1 LLIRG
6 KVINLSQKILNKLI
20 YRIAEVSSNAGEGHV
35 PSALS
40 ILDIV
45 WAIYNNFVNID
56 LIKNNSKKRDIFIL
70 SKGHGCLAQYVV
82 LEEKKIFPKNFLDS
96 FCKYNS
102 KFGGHPD
109 ANKIKG
115 IECSTGSLGH
125 GLPFAAGMAYGN
137 KLLKINSKVI
147 SIVGDG
153 ECNEGSIWE
162 TCLIASHYKLSN
174 LICVIDKNKSTDRAL
189 KIDNLVKKFESFGWK
204 TIEINGHSHPEII
217 KSLSIKS
224 EKPIAIVANTI
235 KGKGIKFMENNPEWH
250 HKNINKELLKKIKL
264 NIL

>member
-1 LLIRG
+1 LTQR
-6 KVINLSQKILNKLI
+6 ILNKLI
-20 YRIAEVSSNAGEGHV
+20 YRIAEVSFKAGEGHV

-45 WAIYNNFVNID
+45 WIIYNNFMNIN

-82 LEEKKIFPKNFLDS
+82 LEEKKIFSKKILDS

-115 IECSTGSLGH
+115 VECSTGSLGH
-125 GLPFAAGMAYGN
+125 GLPFAAGIAYGN
-137 KLLKINSKVI
+137 KLLKINSKII

-162 TCLIASHYKLSN
+162 SCLIAGHHKLNN
-174 LICVIDKNKSTDRAL
+174 LVCIIDKNKSSDRAL
-189 KIDNLVKKFESFGWK
+189 KIDNLAKKFKSFGWK
-204 TIEINGHSHPEII
+204 SIEINGHSHNEII
-217 KSLSIKS
+217 NALSTKS

-250 HKNINKELLKKIKL
+250 HKTPNEQELALLLGEIHA
-264 NIL
+264 

>member
-1 LLIRG
+1 M
-6 KVINLSQKILNKLI
+6 
-20 YRIAEVSSNAGEGHV
+20 EVSSNAGEGHI

-45 WAIYNNFVNID
+45 WVIYNNFMNID
-56 LIKNNSKKRDIFIL
+56 LIKNNSKRRDIFIL

-82 LEEKKIFPKNFLDS
+82 LEEKKIFPRKLLDS

-125 GLPFAAGMAYGN
+125 GFPFAAGIAYGN

-147 SIVGDG
+147 SIIGDG

-162 TCLIASHYKLSN
+162 TFLIASHHNLNN
-174 LICVIDKNKSTDRAL
+174 LICIIDKNKSTDRAL
-189 KIDNLVKKFESFGWK
+189 NIDNLVKKINSFGWK
-204 TIEINGHSHPEII
+204 SFEINGHSHNEII
-217 KSLSIKS
+217 KALKIKS
-224 EKPIAIVANTI
+224 KKPIAIVANTV

-250 HKNINKELLKKIKL
+250 HKNINKQLLRKIKL
-264 NIL
+264 EIFNQ

>member
-1 LLIRG
+1 MT
-6 KVINLSQKILNKLI
+6 QKILNKLI
-20 YRIAEVSSNAGEGHV
+20 YRITEVACNAAEGHV

-45 WAIYNNFVNID
+45 WVVYNNFINVN

-70 SKGHGCLAQYVV
+70 SKGHGCLAQYAV
-82 LEEKKIFPKNFLDS
+82 LEEKRIFAKNFLDS

-125 GLPFAAGMAYGN
+125 GLPFASGIAYGN
-137 KLLKINSKVI
+137 KLLKINSKII

-162 TCLIASHYKLSN
+162 ACLIASHHKLNN
-174 LICVIDKNKSTDRAL
+174 LICIIDKNKSTDRAL
-189 KIDNLVKKFESFGWK
+189 KIDDVAKKFNAFGWRD
-204 TIEINGHSHPEII
+204 IEINGHSHNEII
-217 KSLSIKS
+217 RALSTKS
-224 EKPIAIVANTI
+224 EKPIAIIANTI

-250 HKNINKELLKKIKL
+250 HKNINEELLKKIRLDIL
-264 NIL
+264 N